1 MTIDKSDP
9 AIRAYGA
16 ELMLKQLQAM
26 RMEGPGVV
34 QGGDIEFIHRM
45 RVASRRLRSSQQ
57 IFDSFIFK
65 RRADE
70 WEKTIR
76 RVTRSLGLARDLDI
90 QLETIQR
97 FRLTV
102 MDPRCS
108 VGAGRLY
115 LRLLQTRAAA
125 QKEVVRSVQKFSM
138 DSVVE
143 YVEPRLQKA
152 RSIYPADVTPSSD
165 LFALADE
172 SIRRRI
178 DAFIAFDPYVEQPE
192 KVTELHAMR
201 IAGKQLRYTIEIF
214 DPIYP
219 DGLKQW
225 LKPLKGIQDYLG
237 QIHDCDVW
245 AAFLPG
251 FIEDERQLTRDY
263 FGHLRGFRRIL
274 PGLEVFRQNR
284 VGERERLYREFVDTW
299 LELKSKYLW
308 DKLRELTISSV
319 PIYHKGEEPI
329 QPTVPPDDE
338 DEPDLFAIP
347 AGGDRGEWKKA
358 EE

>member
-9 AIRAYGA
+9 AIRAFGA
-16 ELMLKQLQAM
+16 EIMLKQFQAM
-26 RMEGPGVV
+26 RMEGPGVL
-34 QGGDIEFIHRM
+34 QGGDIEYIHRM
-45 RVASRRLRSSQQ
+45 RVASRRLRAAQQ
-57 IFDSFIFK
+57 IFDSYLFK
-65 RRADE
+65 RRVDD
-70 WEKTIR
+70 WEKAVR

-115 LRLLQTRAAA
+115 LRLLQARAAA

-138 DSVVE
+138 DSVLE
-143 YVEPRLQKA
+143 FAEPRMQKA
-152 RSIYPADVTPSSD
+152 RAVYPAEITPSSD

-172 SIRRRI
+172 SIRRKI
-178 DAFIAFDPYVEQPE
+178 DAFIAYDPYVEQPE
-192 KVTELHAMR
+192 KMAELHAMR

-225 LKPLKGIQDYLG
+225 LKPLKEIQDYLG

-251 FIEDERQLTRDY
+251 FIEDERQLTRDF

-274 PGLEVFRQNR
+274 PGLEVFRLNR
-284 VGERERLYREFVDTW
+284 AGERERLYREFVDAW
-299 LELKSKYLW
+299 LTLKEKYLW

-319 PIYHKGEEPI
+319 PIYSKGMEPP
-329 QPTVPPDDE
+329 QPVSISLDDE
-338 DEPDLFAIP
+338 DEMEPTPVPEHTTKA
-347 AGGDRGEWKKA
+347 KK
-358 EE
+358 